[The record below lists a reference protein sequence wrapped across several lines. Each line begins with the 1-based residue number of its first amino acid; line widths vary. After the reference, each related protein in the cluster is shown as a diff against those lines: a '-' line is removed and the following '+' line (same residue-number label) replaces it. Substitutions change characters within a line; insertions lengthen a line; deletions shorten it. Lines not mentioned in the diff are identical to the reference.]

1 MTTASAARL
10 FGLVPSCALAVYA
23 HPDDADVSC
32 GGALARW
39 SAQGAA
45 VHLVVVTD
53 GGKGST
59 DPDADT
65 AALVATRVDEVAR
78 AAQALGL
85 ASVEHLGIPD
95 GEVPE
100 QQWLLGALVER
111 IRRLRPEVVLAH
123 DPTAVFFG
131 GVYVNHRDH
140 RSVGWAVLDAV
151 APASAMP
158 LYFPG
163 AGGPHRVPHVLLSGT
178 LAPDVYVDVSSSIE
192 EKIAAVREHRSQ
204 LDEDPDWVSKTVCR
218 RAEDDGRVVGVH
230 YAEGFRHLE
239 LDG

>member
-1 MTTASAARL
+1 MTTPAPARL
-10 FGLVPSCALAVYA
+10 FGVVPRCVLAVYA

-53 GGKGST
+53 GGKGSD
-59 DPDADT
+59 DPSA
-65 AALVATRVDEVAR
+65 AASALVSARTDEVAR
-78 AAQALGL
+78 AAAALSL
-85 ASVEHLGIPD
+85 TSVEHLAIPD

-100 QQWLLGALVER
+100 QAWLLEALVGQ
-111 IRRLRPEVVLAH
+111 IRDLRPDVVLGH

-131 GVYVNHRDH
+131 NVYVNHRDH
-140 RSVGWAVLDAV
+140 RAAGWAVLDAV

-158 LYFPG
+158 LYFPE
-163 AGGPHRVPHVLLSGT
+163 AGPAHRVAHVLLSGT
-178 LAPDVYVDVSSSIE
+178 LAPDAYVDVTESIDQ
-192 EKIAAVREHRSQ
+192 KVAAVCEHRSQ
-204 LDEDPDWVSKTVCR
+204 LDEDPDWVSKTVRR
-218 RAEDDGRVVGVH
+218 RAEDDGRIVGVRF
-230 YAEGFRHLE
+230 AEGFRHLE